1 MNDIKKGNKK
11 FYVGEN
17 ETDRIAWITWV
28 SGGEN
33 IIVVNHT
40 FVDPSLRG
48 QNIAGRLLA
57 EVIKMAR
64 EENLKIVPTC
74 SYVVAKMTRN
84 DEYKDVLLNK

>member
-1 MNDIKKGNKK
+1 MSDIKRGINK
-11 FYVGEN
+11 FYLGESD
-17 ETDRIAWITWV
+17 TDNVAKITWV

-33 IIVVNHT
+33 VIVVNHT

-74 SYVVAKMTRN
+74 SYVVKKMTRT
-84 DEYKDVLLNK
+84 DEYKDVLLEQ